1 MEPIRYEAPHE
12 LSAAIKLLDSVEG
25 AYVLAGGTDLLIQ
38 LRSGVIRPTLLVDLK
53 RIPELT
59 AVSLEAEGLS
69 LGAAVACAELRE
81 HKQVEHLF
89 PGVYESAELIGSEQI
104 QGRASL
110 GGNLCNASPAADTV
124 PALLA
129 TGARCVIAGPAGSR
143 TLPCE
148 KFVTA
153 PGETALARGELLVS
167 IQIPRPAPGTADCYL
182 RMIPRTEMD
191 IAVVGAAVSVTL
203 DASGN
208 CTNARVAQGAVGPT
222 ARLVPAAAAALVGG
236 IPEADRLEAA
246 AHAASAA
253 TRPIDDKRGT
263 VRYRRKVTGVL
274 TRRAAEIAIER
285 ARQRNG

>member
-38 LRSGVIRPTLLVDLK
+38 LRSGVIRPTLLIDLK

-148 KFVTA
+148 NFVTA
-153 PGETALARGELLVS
+153 PGETALGRGELLVS

-208 CTNARVAQGAVGPT
+208 CTDARVAQGAVGPT

-274 TRRAAEIAIER
+274 TRRAAAIAIER